1 MSRYILLL
9 PLLVLPSLPLH
20 SQEGLSEAEL
30 AVRKLRPA
38 AGLQVSLFAA
48 EPQLVNPSSF
58 TIDEHGRFF
67 VVETHRRRTSVLDI
81 RSKIDWL
88 DEDLACRTVEDRVA
102 MHRRHLG
109 SEADKLAV
117 ESERIKLIEDRSG
130 TGRADHAEVFADGF
144 NTIADG
150 VAAGVIARKGE
161 LWFAAIPNLWHFKD
175 GKKTALHGGFG
186 IRQSYGGHDF
196 HGLRFGPDGKL
207 YMSVGDRG
215 CHIETAGRVVA
226 LHDEGGVLRCNPDG
240 SDLEIYATG
249 LRNPQELAFN
259 DVGDLFTVD
268 NNANVGGDNGETA
281 RVVHVVE
288 GGDNGWR
295 IGYQHLPEGGPW
307 SDEGLWKGDA
317 AYQIPPVGH
326 LGHGPAGLTHNPG
339 TGLPAKYEGCF
350 LLCDFPGGVHSFT
363 LKPKGA
369 SYALAGSEHFLW
381 ELFPTDV
388 EFGTDGAVYV
398 SDWVQGFEKSNKG
411 RLFRVADPALAK
423 DPRVLEVKR
432 LVSEGMGARTPGDLA
447 ALLGHADQ
455 RVRMAAQV
463 ELAGR
468 RDEEA
473 LAGVALKAGPS
484 FGRLHAI
491 WGLGQIQAAARAL
504 PLLDDADAEVRAQAA
519 RVLGD
524 GRAVAAGDA
533 LIARLKDDSA
543 RVRYHAA
550 MALGKLKLKTALA
563 PLIEMIR
570 ANDDRDRLLRH
581 AGVMAFAGIGDVDA
595 LLDAARTGTLPVRLA
610 VVLALRR
617 LGRWEIRDFL
627 ADRDVRLEAAR
638 AINDAPIP
646 EGMRVLAMRISNPHC
661 PIPLL
666 SRSIN
671 ANFRL
676 GDAGMLARYAG
687 GEGELPDMRAEALRA
702 LADWEHPSGR
712 DRVTGVWRALEPRD
726 PRPAREA
733 LDSILGDLL
742 KSSPLMLK
750 VEAVRAAA
758 ALGAGDPE
766 SLRGLAGKQ
775 NEIPLRV
782 EALRALAARGDPN
795 LGAAVKEAFEEP
807 DETLRR
813 EVVRLIPRAKLADGA
828 ALLDRAAGG
837 DGPLRLRQAALL
849 ALAESGPEADAVL
862 LRLLDR
868 LLAGSWPAPL
878 RLELL
883 EASGKR
889 LSPELRDRV
898 AKYEASRAKDDP
910 LAPWRECLE
919 GGDPEPGRQLFW
931 VRVHA
936 SCHQCHRIGDEG
948 GTAGPALTGIGGKQ
962 SREYLLESLIFP
974 SKVIALGYE
983 TVAVL
988 LESGAVET
996 GRVVRESGSELV
1008 LLGPDG
1014 REAVIPKARIK
1025 IVRRGLS
1032 AMPDDLSR
1040 LLTKRELRDL
1050 VEYLAGLK

>member
-1 MSRYILLL
+1 MSRFIPLLL
-9 PLLVLPSLPLH
+9 LLAAPAR
-20 SQEGLSEAEL
+20 SQESLTEAEL

-38 AGLQVSLFAA
+38 AGLQASLFAA

-58 TIDEHGRFF
+58 TIDEQGRFF

-88 DEDLACRTVEDRVA
+88 DEDLACRSVEDRIA

-117 ESERIKLIEDRSG
+117 ESEKIKLIEDRSG
-130 TGRADHAEVFADGF
+130 SGRADHAETFAEGF

-175 GKKTALHGGFG
+175 GKKTALHTGFG

-215 CHIETAGRVVA
+215 CHIETGGRVVA

-240 SDLEIYATG
+240 SDLEIFAIG

-259 DVGDLFTVD
+259 DLGDLFTVD

-281 RVVHVVE
+281 RIVHVVE

-295 IGYQHLPEGGPW
+295 IGYQHLPDGGPW

-317 AYQIPPVGH
+317 AYQIPPAGH
-326 LGHGPAGLTHNPG
+326 LAHGPAGLTHNPG
-339 TGLPAKYEGCF
+339 TGLPLKYEGCF

-369 SYALAGSEHFLW
+369 SYALGGSEHFLW

-388 EFGTDGAVYV
+388 EFGYDGAVYV
-398 SDWVQGFEKSNKG
+398 TDWVQGFEKSNKG

-432 LVSEGMGARTPGDLA
+432 LISEGMGARTPVELA

-455 RVRMAAQV
+455 RVRMAAQL

-468 RDEEA
+468 RDGET
-473 LAGVALKAGPS
+473 LAGVALRPGPS

-491 WGLGQIQAAARAL
+491 WGLGQIQAAQRAM
-504 PLLDDADAEVRAQAA
+504 PLLNDADAEVRAQAA

-524 GRAVAAGDA
+524 GRVASAGEA
-533 LIARLKDDSA
+533 LIARLKDDGA

-550 MALGKLKLKTALA
+550 MALGKLRLKAALA

-570 ANDDRDRLLRH
+570 ANEDRDRLLRH
-581 AGVMAFAGIGDVDA
+581 AGVMALAGIGDVDA
-595 LLDAARTGTLPVRLA
+595 LLDAARAGLPPVRLA

-646 EGMRVLAMRISNPHC
+646 EGMRVLAMSISNPQC
-661 PIPLL
+661 PAPLL
-666 SRSIN
+666 SRAIN

-687 GEGELPDMRAEALRA
+687 GEGEMPDMRAEALRA
-702 LADWEHPSGR
+702 LADWERPSGR

-726 PRPAREA
+726 PKPARDA
-733 LDSILGDLL
+733 LNSILGDLL
-742 KSSPLMLK
+742 NASPLMLK

-758 ALGAGDPE
+758 ALGAGDAE
-766 SLRGLAGKQ
+766 SLRALAGK
-775 NEIPLRV
+775 EHEVPLRV
-782 EALRALAARGDPN
+782 EALRALAARLDPQ
-795 LGAAVKEAFEEP
+795 LGGAVKEAFEEQ
-807 DETLRR
+807 DEGLRR
-813 EVVRLIPRAKLADGA
+813 EVVRLIPRTKLADGV
-828 ALLDRAAGG
+828 ALLERAAGEE
-837 DGPLRLRQAALL
+837 GPLRVRQAALL
-849 ALAESGPEADAVL
+849 ALGESGPQADAVL
-862 LRLLDR
+862 VGLLDR

-883 EASGKR
+883 EASAKR
-889 LSPELRDRV
+889 LSPEVRERA
-898 AKYEASRAKDDP
+898 AKHEASRRKDDP

-919 GGDPEPGRQLFW
+919 GGDPQPGHQLFW

-936 SCHQCHRIGDEG
+936 SCHQCHRVGEEG

-988 LESGAVET
+988 LDNGAVET
-996 GRVVRESGSELV
+996 GRVVRESDAELV
-1008 LLGPDG
+1008 LLGTEG
-1014 REAVIPKARIK
+1014 REAAIPKARIK
-1025 IVRRGLS
+1025 AARRGLS